1 MFPHKRHVIIG
12 VITLIIGLLIM
23 FPARVAYQWIAPP
36 GIALSG
42 IQGTIWNGQAGEG
55 NIAGL
60 YLRNID
66 WRLQPSALFG
76 GKLGVEFE
84 ADGASG
90 FASGEAAIGLGG
102 SAELTDVSASLSL
115 QSLQELIGMPG
126 LQGTVNLQFERVV
139 LADGLPIAADGN
151 LQIANLRVPMIH
163 RSSLGGF
170 RADFFTQESGVM
182 ASVEDTDGVV
192 EIAGSVSLAADRTY
206 QFLAQVAPKENTPE
220 DLRRQ
225 MSFLGSPNER
235 GQYEL
240 RLEGQL

>member
-1 MFPHKRHVIIG
+1 MFPRTRYVIIG
-12 VITLIIGLLIM
+12 LITLIVGLLVM
-23 FPARVAYQWIAPP
+23 FPARVAYHWFAPP

-42 IQGTIWNGQAGEG
+42 IQGTVWNGQAGEA
-55 NIAGL
+55 NVAGL

-66 WRLQPSALFG
+66 WSMQPLALFG
-76 GKLGVEFE
+76 GKLGVEFA

-90 FASGEAAIGLGG
+90 FASGQAAIGLGG
-102 SAELTDVSASLSL
+102 TAELSDLAASLSL
-115 QSLQELIGMPG
+115 QSLQGLVQMPG
-126 LQGTVNLQFERVV
+126 LEGTVNLQFERLV
-139 LADGLPIAADGN
+139 LTDGLPVAADGN

-163 RSSLGGF
+163 RSSLGGY

-206 QFLAQVAPKENTPE
+206 QFLAQVAPKDSTPA

-225 MSFLGSPNER
+225 MSFLGSPNDR